1 MPLTNNYKCDGQMSF
16 FECLD
21 AMKPKSKP
29 KVPESFWDGAEC
41 KLDSTYP
48 CTKEEAEKVREPEL
62 GKCPSKCCY
71 VCKELGSC
79 GYACNP
85 SGNLRRK
92 HAQATDSHEKQS
104 NDKLQGLQTYGVLN
118 RKIRGQRTYAYY
130 NPNPIYTLDD
140 GKPYVIFA
148 TVAYIGECELY
159 VKDFM
164 YYPKIFTYKT
174 AKETVDAYKER
185 VAILSEDVQSI
196 VKQEISLQLPLQEFY
211 KVKDEWICESRY
223 NSMYRR

>member
-1 MPLTNNYKCDGQMSF
+1 MSF

-21 AMKPKSKP
+21 AM
-29 KVPESFWDGAEC
+29 
-41 KLDSTYP
+41 
-48 CTKEEAEKVREPEL
+48 R
-62 GKCPSKCCY
+62 
-71 VCKELGSC
+71 
-79 GYACNP
+79 
-85 SGNLRRK
+85 GN
-92 HAQATDSHEKQS
+92 AQATESNEKQS
-104 NDKLQGLQTYGVLN
+104 CDKLQGLEAYGVLN

-130 NPNPIYTLDD
+130 NPNPIYTLDG

-164 YYPKIFTYKT
+164 YYPKIYAYKT
-174 AKETVDAYKER
+174 AKDTVDAYKTYRELIMIDMPN
-185 VAILSEDVQSI
+185 VA
-196 VKQEISLQLPLQEFY
+196 KQEIRSQLPLQEFY